1 MTDREFRKEFV
12 EALNKTMK
20 QKEKNNK

>member
-20 QKEKNNK
+20 QKEMNNE

>member
-20 QKEKNNK
+20 QKEKNNE